1 MGSRSLIFVSAMMM
15 KMLKIFRLFN
25 REEIY
30 RWMGGQ
36 KTPLKTDAADDVDIS
51 ALVDGL
57 RNDDVAAEQLR
68 IGSGCVLIDLCCAFF
83 GGI

>member
-1 MGSRSLIFVSAMMM
+1 MLIEIDGSNS
-15 KMLKIFRLFN
+15 N

-36 KTPLKTDAADDVDIS
+36 KTPIKMLDDMDGVDVVALADAM
-51 ALVDGL
+51 

-68 IGSGCVLIDLCCAFF
+68 IGSGCVDSHSTYELLVRGDD
-83 GGI
+83 